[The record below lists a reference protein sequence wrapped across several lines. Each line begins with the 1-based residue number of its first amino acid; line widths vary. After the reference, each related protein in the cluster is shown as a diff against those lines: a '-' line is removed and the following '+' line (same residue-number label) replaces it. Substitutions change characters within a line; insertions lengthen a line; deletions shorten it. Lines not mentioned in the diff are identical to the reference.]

1 MPIRKTNPLLKAFLS
16 FSAFIH
22 SVWLGVVF
30 FKDCLF
36 KGIGSIYDNL
46 VFLVERLWNS
56 SNGSCRKY
64 AGFFLEWYL
73 YAKKTL
79 IAKPILLIPT
89 GIAEYYVYYYLYWV
103 CHLGWWLAFAI
114 VRARFLACLHHTVRI
129 IENTVIGKVIFFGSL
144 AFLSHHLGYA
154 YLSPAHLHA
163 LLTEI
168 LHIRN
173 YMPPVPPLEPEI
185 CHEVIQ
191 SADPKSP
198 WSLCRKL

>member
-56 SNGSCRKY
+56 PNGSYRKY

-73 YAKKTL
+73 YAKKAI
-79 IAKPILLIPT
+79 IANPAYF
-89 GIAEYYVYYYLYWV
+89 IATSIGAYYTFSYIY
-103 CHLGWWLAFAI
+103 
-114 VRARFLACLHHTVRI
+114 
-129 IENTVIGKVIFFGSL
+129 
-144 AFLSHHLGYA
+144 
-154 YLSPAHLHA
+154 
-163 LLTEI
+163 
-168 LHIRN
+168 
-173 YMPPVPPLEPEI
+173 
-185 CHEVIQ
+185 
-191 SADPKSP
+191 
-198 WSLCRKL
+198 